1 MGTVSLARPPTHWYD
16 TSMTVPPTRRIWHAE
31 VQSLCDELESS
42 GAWQAALRVRVAQG
56 QALHRRPE
64 GTAFDYRATVEDVRP
79 LMLALE
85 RLRAGRGASRP

>member
-1 MGTVSLARPPTHWYD
+1 
-16 TSMTVPPTRRIWHAE
+16 MTVPSVRRIWHAE
-31 VQSLCDELESS
+31 VQPLCDELEST

-79 LMLALE
+79 LMEALD
-85 RLRAGRGASRP
+85 RLRAGRGAPRP